1 MTETEFAVV
10 VGQTKSVVL
19 SAVEKHLFARFY
31 HAIDDVVQETYLRA
45 YRGLQKNQ
53 FEGRSALSTWLYAI
67 ARNESNRMNEKLGRE
82 ERKISKLQQNEST
95 ERAQEAPK
103 AGIGDE
109 MLGWIKQLPAQYMNV
124 IKLVLGGFSEKEIAA
139 SLSISQGTV
148 KSRSHRA
155 REMLRRII
163 QREGHGTN
171 TRAI

>member
-1 MTETEFAVV
+1 MTEVEFAVI
-10 VGQTKSVVL
+10 VGETKAIVL
-19 SAVEKHLFARFY
+19 SAVEKNLFARFY

-53 FEGRSALSTWLYAI
+53 FEGRSQLSTWLYTI

-82 ERKISKLQQNEST
+82 ERKIEKLQQSEGAERTESP
-95 ERAQEAPK
+95 R
-103 AGIGDE
+103 AGIADE
-109 MLGWIKQLPAQYMNV
+109 MLGWIKQLPAQYMSV
-124 IKLVLGGFSEKEIAA
+124 IKLALGGFSEKEIAA
-139 SLSISQGTV
+139 SLSISPGTV

-163 QREGHGTN
+163 QREGHGTD

>member
-1 MTETEFAVV
+1 MTEAEFAVI
-10 VGQTKSVVL
+10 VGETKAIVL
-19 SAVEKHLFARFY
+19 SAVEKNLFARFY

-53 FEGRSALSTWLYAI
+53 FEGRSQLSTWLYTI

-82 ERKISKLQQNEST
+82 ERKIAKLQQSEGT
-95 ERAQEAPK
+95 ERSETPRP
-103 AGIGDE
+103 GIADE
-109 MLGWIKQLPAQYMNV
+109 MLDWIKQLPAQYMSV
-124 IKLVLGGFSEKEIAA
+124 IKLALGGFSEKEIAA
-139 SLSISQGTV
+139 SLSISPGTV

-163 QREGHGTN
+163 QREGHGTD